1 MKKCDLVKIPV
12 LVGDEIVGVCQFGPL
27 TSESAIRDIESGDL
41 DSACRCICGVASYR
55 DGRFTSL
62 GQAKEVLEVGK
73 SILRCTWCDH
83 EIEETGLVLRHN
95 DDPFCNQVCLDLQR
109 EDDALFAEVE
119 EVLGDEK
126 LSYRV

>member
-55 DGRFTSL
+55 
-62 GQAKEVLEVGK
+62 A
-73 SILRCTWCDH
+73 
-83 EIEETGLVLRHN
+83 GLVLRHN